1 MQQYITDNL
10 ISIISILTA
19 IIIAVITFIKN
30 KKRKEL
36 SYDVLSSTSLLIK
49 DEGLKNRIK
58 LTIDGAEVKDDIYL
72 VLVKLIN
79 TGNVPIK
86 PDEFIEEL
94 TLECDGSIIV
104 AEVKETNP
112 PNLTVKVDN
121 GVGDIFGVTSVEP
134 LLLNPKDE
142 ITFKLL
148 VSLYKNDISFNGRI
162 VGVQKI
168 NKLKN
173 RLPITATML
182 GIGTIIIFFLLGRY
196 EKDIEMIKFY
206 GLSAGLLTA
215 MLVSTTLIA
224 LNEMRKGKK
233 EVNQ

>member
-1 MQQYITDNL
+1 MQEYITDNL
-10 ISIISILTA
+10 ISIIGILTT

-36 SYDVLSSTSLLIK
+36 SFDVLSSTSLLIK
-49 DEGLKNRIK
+49 DEELKNRIK
-58 LTIDGAEVKDDIYL
+58 LTIDDAEVKEDIHL

-94 TLECDGSIIV
+94 TIECNGSIIV
-104 AEVKETNP
+104 AEVKETVP

-121 GVGDIFGVTSVEP
+121 GVGDIFGIASVEP

-142 ITFKLL
+142 IIFKFL

-168 NKLKN
+168 NKRKS
-173 RLPITATML
+173 RLPLTSTIL
-182 GIGTIIIFFLLGRY
+182 GIGTIIVMLLLGNY
-196 EKDIEMIKFY
+196 EKDFEMIKFY
-206 GLSAGLLTA
+206 TLSASLLTG
-215 MLVSTTLIA
+215 MLASATVLAIH
-224 LNEMRKGKK
+224 EMRKGKK
-233 EVNQ
+233 ELNQ